1 MTSSYREGILMALVA
16 VFCWS
21 GSGSFAKLIDAGGVS
36 QLTVVC
42 YRGLFVAA
50 AAGLYLF
57 WKNGWSAFHCS
68 RRALAA
74 CALLGVFVVVFNA
87 VGYMMACTYL
97 TVPQVLMISYIF
109 PIVTMAGSAFINR
122 ERPTLLQFISAFL
135 ILAGLYVGFM
145 TDKSAGPVSFAGVAW
160 VLLSVTGLAGQSL
173 LSRKLSQLNE
183 LGPLTQLFFAHL
195 IGGLVIAAAKTFTT
209 GWGDLAFV
217 TPKIFLFMQYPAA
230 VTALIGYGLL
240 FAALSRIP
248 APLTSIICSMEIVFA
263 LILTPLYIHQVP
275 SSSEI
280 AGSMIIITAV
290 VMSIASSNRKVR
302 SAA

>member
-1 MTSSYREGILMALVA
+1 MTRSYKTGILMALVA

-21 GSGSFAKLIDAGGVS
+21 GSGSFAKLIDEGGVS

-42 YRGLFVAA
+42 YRGFFVAI
-50 AAGLYLF
+50 AAGLWLF
-57 WKNGWSAFHCS
+57 YKKGRRAFHCS
-68 RRALAA
+68 KAALAA
-74 CALLGVFVVVFNA
+74 CILLGIFVVVFNA
-87 VGYMMACTYL
+87 VGYMMGCTYL

-122 ERPTLLQFISAFL
+122 EKPTLLQVVSAFL

-145 TDKSAGPVSFAGVAW
+145 TDKAAGPVSLAGVAW

-195 IGGLVIAAAKTFTT
+195 FGGLILAAVKTFTV
-209 GWGDLAFV
+209 GWGDLACV

-248 APLTSIICSMEIVFA
+248 APLTSILCSMEIVFA
-263 LILTPLYIHQVP
+263 LILTPLYIHQIP
-275 SSSEI
+275 SHSEI
-280 AGSMIIITAV
+280 AGSLIIISAV
-290 VMSIASSNRKVR
+290 IMSIASSNKMQKT
-302 SAA
+302 A